1 MPSVTITMTRYA
13 EPDSLLRQVL
23 EHALRQQGV
32 EGEVLLVE
40 QRTDRPFD
48 GAGLPQGPL
57 AFRMIERRLPGLS
70 AARNVALEEARHDL
84 VLFLDADALAA
95 PDWAAAMA
103 AALQEDGVAV
113 VGSRIVPRWTGREP
127 LIARARVVRDQ
138 FSLLELGPE
147 RFPYPRA
154 VGAGFGVNRARTGAL
169 RFDPRLGRREG
180 KLFSGE
186 ESEFCH
192 RVTEA
197 GLGIVYQGGAVVEHV
212 IAPERMRLGWVLKRL
227 LYAGQSRAR
236 VGGAPS
242 PSRSPG
248 LVDWLTLPI
257 TLPPYALGWLWGKLA
272 R

>member
-1 MPSVTITMTRYA
+1 M
-13 EPDSLLRQVL
+13 LLMRPEWPRPAASAAIFRDGQVL
-23 EHALRQQGV
+23 IAERGKGALRG
-32 EGEVLLVE
+32 
-40 QRTDRPFD
+40 TWS
-48 GAGLPQGPL
+48 
-57 AFRMIERRLPGLS
+57 LPGGHI
-70 AARNVALEEARHDL
+70 EPGET
-84 VLFLDADALAA
+84 
-95 PDWAAAMA
+95 AMA
-103 AALQEDGVAV
+103 AALQEEGIAV
-113 VGSRIVPRWTGREP
+113 VGSRIVPRWSGREP

-138 FSLLELGPE
+138 FSLLELGPD

-227 LYAGQSRAR
+227 L
-236 VGGAPS
+236 
-242 PSRSPG
+242 
-248 LVDWLTLPI
+248 
-257 TLPPYALGWLWGKLA
+257 
-272 R
+272 